1 MGDEDK
7 GDVARMMF
15 YMATRYEGG
24 GNEPDLELVDY
35 VNSAPN
41 NEPYYG
47 KLTTLL
53 EWHIQ
58 DPVDDWEITRNNIIY
73 YNYQGNR
80 NPFID
85 HPDFVNAVWI
95 GLQPE
100 PSNYPENF
108 SAHNI
113 ELEWTD
119 PVTGVLPTANLVL
132 MSDVGFE
139 AIEIPVDNV
148 AVPDSQNALN
158 IDYGIQQCTFTN
170 LTPSTMYY
178 FKIFPYTID
187 GDYINYKT
195 DGGGIQTMM
204 MTGQ

>member
-1 MGDEDK
+1 
-7 GDVARMMF
+7 MMF

-47 KLTTLL
+47 NLTTLL
-53 EWHIQ
+53 QWHTQ
-58 DPVDDWEITRNNIIY
+58 DPVDNWEINRNNLIFTD
-73 YNYQGNR
+73 YQGNR

-85 HPDFVNAVWI
+85 HPEFVNAVWI

-113 ELEWTD
+113 ILEWED
-119 PVTGVLPTANLVL
+119 PTTGVLPTANLVL
-132 MSDVGFE
+132 MSNVGFE

-148 AVPDSQNALN
+148 AVPNSVTAKN
-158 IDYGIQQCTFTN
+158 IAYGVERCLFTN
-170 LTPSTMYY
+170 LTPSTIFY
-178 FKIFPYTID
+178 FKIFPYTVN
-187 GDYINYKT
+187 GDFINYKT
-195 DGGGIQTMM
+195 DGGGIQAMK
-204 MTGQ
+204 MTSE